1 MKTANHQTRIA
12 PTATEGRPGQKP
24 EETWSVFRDIPGNAQ
39 LPNNF
44 EKQVSALELANRT
57 KDAWLSAQSQRL
69 REPMS
74 SMASMLGLMELAN
87 HLALVRPLNQMPS
100 EFDEAA
106 FKHLRRNFE
115 QLVGFFNELADLTG
129 ETRLN
134 VVDEELALATT
145 WTQPLPVLES
155 KRV

>member
-1 MKTANHQTRIA
+1 MKTANHQRRIA
-12 PTATEGRPGQKP
+12 PTAGTPNQEP
-24 EETWSVFRDIPGNAQ
+24 EEDWSVLREIPAGVKQ
-39 LPNNF
+39 RNNF
-44 EKQVSALELANRT
+44 EKQLSALELANRT
-57 KDAWLSAQSQRL
+57 KGAWLSGQTQRL

-74 SMASMLGLMELAN
+74 SMASMLDLMELAN

-100 EFDEAA
+100 EFDESA

-115 QLVGFFNELADLTG
+115 HLVGFFNELADLTG

-134 VVDEELALATT
+134 VADEELALAKN